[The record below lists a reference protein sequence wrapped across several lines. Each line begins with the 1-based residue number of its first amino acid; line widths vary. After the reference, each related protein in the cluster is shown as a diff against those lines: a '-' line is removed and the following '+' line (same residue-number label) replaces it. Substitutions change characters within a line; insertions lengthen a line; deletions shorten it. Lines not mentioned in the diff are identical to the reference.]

1 MSIQNVIYKKIQDPN
16 VDKVTKDVLK
26 VVKADMQRERDK
38 KISDKV
44 SLRIIKRH
52 INDAK
57 EMMTYDNNNGNHKD
71 VIDVL
76 SEFLPK
82 KVDIKEVEAW
92 IRDNI
97 DFSNYKNKMQAMGE
111 IMRHFG
117 AAVDGNEIRSLI
129 QKMN

>member
-1 MSIQNVIYKKIQDPN
+1 MTIQSVIYKKIQDPN
-16 VDKVTKDVLK
+16 VDKTTKNILK
-26 VVKADMQRERDK
+26 VVKAYMQRERDK

-57 EMMTYDNNNGNHKD
+57 EMMTYDNSGNHK
-71 VIDVL
+71 VVVDVL

-82 KVDIKEVEAW
+82 KADMKEVESW

-117 AAVDGNEIRSLI
+117 TSVDGNEIRDLI